1 VRRGAAI
8 LAVLTAL
15 LCPAAAQAV
24 TPKASL
30 PDIENEV
37 MCTTCKIPLNVAE
50 STQADQERAF
60 IRERIAKGETKEQIK
75 RELVVEYGS
84 NVLALP
90 ERSGI
95 GILAYLVPLG
105 LVALLAGTLVL
116 LLPRW
121 RRRTRTGSDGPDD
134 RPALSSAETR
144 RLDDEL
150 ARYEL

>member
-1 VRRGAAI
+1 VRRAAAI

-15 LCPAAAQAV
+15 LAPATATAV
-24 TPKASL
+24 APKASL

-60 IRERIAKGETKEQIK
+60 IRERIAKGQSKEQIK

-90 ERSGI
+90 ARSGV

-121 RRRTRTGSDGPDD
+121 RRRTTTTSDEADD
-134 RPALSSAETR
+134 GPALSSAETR

>member
-1 VRRGAAI
+1 MRRAAAI

-15 LCPAAAQAV
+15 ISPAAAQAAA
-24 TPKASL
+24 PKASL

-75 RELVVEYGS
+75 RELVVAYGS

-90 ERSGI
+90 EKSGV
-95 GILAYLVPLG
+95 GILAYLVPLA

-121 RRRTRTGSDGPDD
+121 RRRTRVAADGPDEV
-134 RPALSSAETR
+134 PALSGAEAR

-150 ARYEL
+150 ARYER